1 MEFTCYSMLID
12 FTIAAIF
19 LFVAKLL
26 REKIKILQSLFIPG
40 TVAALETGGDQHP
53 KSGIQVR
60 RKNAQDQHR
69 KNDGEAVL
77 ETPSPRWPLIP
88 WPGT

>member
-26 REKIKILQSLFIPG
+26 REKIKILQSLFIPVSLLAG
-40 TVAALETGGDQHP
+40 FLALIAGKNGLKLIQF
-53 KSGIQVR
+53 SGQAGSYSGMLII
-60 RKNAQDQHR
+60 
-69 KNDGEAVL
+69 AVFV
-77 ETPSPRWPLIP
+77 
-88 WPGT
+88 